1 MQQAESTER
10 ETETGARENAQL
22 EAVWQAMRDGAWRSV
37 EEIAALVECKPASV
51 SARLRDLRKPQYG
64 GWTVERAYVG
74 TGLWR
79 YRVADKAGAQKAG
92 GEKAGAA

>member
-1 MQQAESTER
+1 MRNGEST
-10 ETETGARENAQL
+10 ETETGARANAQL

-37 EEIAALVECKPASV
+37 EEIAELVQCPPASA

-79 YRVADKAGAQKAG
+79 YRVR
-92 GEKAGAA
+92 EKAAMATATVGAAA

>member
-1 MQQAESTER
+1 MQQAESTESGA

-22 EAVWQAMRDGAWRSV
+22 EAVWQVMRSGAWRSV
-37 EEIAALVECKPASV
+37 EEIAALVECPPASA

-79 YRVADKAGAQKAG
+79 YRVA
-92 GEKAGAA
+92 EKAGAGEGAAA

>member
-1 MQQAESTER
+1 MQQAES
-10 ETETGARENAQL
+10 TETGARENAQL
-22 EAVWQAMRDGAWRSV
+22 EAVWQVMRNGAWRSV
-37 EEIAALVECKPASV
+37 EEIAALVECPPASA

-79 YRVADKAGAQKAG
+79 YRVA
-92 GEKAGAA
+92 EKVPSHKTGAA